1 MKKQSEELNWNGL
14 KFPVELN
21 QIEIFEKN
29 NPGIS
34 VNVCGYEDGFYPF
47 RISKTKREKNI
58 DLLLISFGEKQH
70 YTVIKSLSRLLS
82 SQVTNHDGS
91 VEFCRRCLNHFPN
104 KKKLSIHE
112 EYCSNYEEI
121 KIEMPEEKLLSLSK
135 IIIVLLKFLSSFML
149 ISKH

>member
-1 MKKQSEELNWNGL
+1 MDL

-34 VNVCGYEDGFYPF
+34 VTVCGYEDGFYPL
-47 RISKTKREKNI
+47 RISKPKREKNI
-58 DLLLISFGEKQH
+58 DLLLISDGEKQH

-91 VEFCRRCLNHFPN
+91 VDFCRRCLNHFPN
-104 KKKLSIHE
+104 
-112 EYCSNYEEI
+112 
-121 KIEMPEEKLLSLSK
+121 
-135 IIIVLLKFLSSFML
+135 
-149 ISKH
+149 